1 MTFCAKCGIIDVM
14 IGQRQWR
21 YFYLGGEKMI
31 WEDMSYNKLDFP
43 FSLQIEEEIN
53 EYKPVEEEEDN

>member
-1 MTFCAKCGIIDVM
+1 
-14 IGQRQWR
+14 
-21 YFYLGGEKMI
+21 MI